1 MIKYRFYILGMDA
14 YIEIEATKKLW
25 NEFQEK
31 ELLRA
36 KRVVDRLLTEY
47 IKKGQ
52 TVDAFRE
59 IWYSQQDDKKG
70 EKHLYN
76 LMMSC
81 AQSRKPFAGNSF
93 EKSIEDL
100 HSMNNIKFYKQV
112 WVDSDGN
119 IHKKKPK
126 DISVHKHDCL
136 IPSKSENN
144 NIADMIVI
152 SKKTTL
158 RERFRQDLDSVG
170 KCKTVVF
177 LTREKPTKG
186 QIDTITGYN
195 CIIVYP
201 NASNTKNT
209 MCYEEYILRIKAF
222 QEGTCDSIC

>member
-1 MIKYRFYILGMDA
+1 MDMF
-14 YIEIEATKKLW
+14 IEKEATETLW
-25 NEFQEK
+25 KEFQER
-31 ELLRA
+31 EVVRA
-36 KRVVDRLLTEY
+36 KAVVDKLLAQYLE
-47 IKKGQ
+47 KGQ
-52 TVDAFRE
+52 TMESFRE
-59 IWYSQQDDKKG
+59 IWYSQEDDKKG

-100 HSMNNIKFYKQV
+100 HTMHNIKFYKQV
-112 WVDSDGN
+112 WVDADGN
-119 IHKKKPK
+119 LYNKKPK

-136 IPSKSENN
+136 IPSNVESN
-144 NIADMIVI
+144 NIADMIVV

-177 LTREKPTKG
+177 LTREKPQKG

-201 NASNTKNT
+201 NAPNTKNT
-209 MCYEEYILRIKAF
+209 MSYEEYISRIKAF
-222 QEGTCDSIC
+222 QDGSRDSIC

>member
-1 MIKYRFYILGMDA
+1 MDA
-14 YIEIEATKKLW
+14 YIETEATKKLW

-36 KRVVDRLLTEY
+36 KRVVDNLLNEY
-47 IKKGQ
+47 INKGR
-52 TVDAFRE
+52 TLEAFRD
-59 IWYSQQDDKKG
+59 IWYSQTEDKKG

-93 EKSIEDL
+93 ERSIEDL

-119 IHKKKPK
+119 TYKKKPK
-126 DISVHKHDCL
+126 NKSVHKHDCL
-136 IPSKSENN
+136 IPSKNESN
-144 NIADMIVI
+144 NITDMIVI

-158 RERFRQDLDSVG
+158 RERFRQDLDSIG
-170 KCKTVVF
+170 KCKHVVF

-201 NASNTKNT
+201 NSPITKNT
-209 MCYEEYILRIKAF
+209 LSYEEYILRIKAF
-222 QEGTCDSIC
+222 QDGTRDSIC